1 MQRETIFQLRQ
12 FAAIE
17 IVAADGTTDMGQMHT
32 DLMGAPGF
40 QPQAD
45 EAMLDLLSAMMEARA
60 SGRQDLALRSLDQ
73 AEQYLRMLG
82 VQSVFYDAEH
92 AALFDVLPARSGE
105 RTVRPALVRDGE
117 LVRRG
122 VAASRDQKALE
133 AIFEESPAW
142 RSYCELEARRLKE
155 SYFLDEEKWAE
166 APLCRTLTVCY
177 DEPLALELSI
187 GGASIRKMVEQPIP
201 ALGGRSFVGCLK
213 DALCAAV
220 EVSRNCPPEVVI
232 LTGGASRMAFFQQAC
247 REAFADALVV
257 LCPEPECSIARG
269 LAYAGRVDERLKTFR
284 QEVASIAHGEK
295 LSVAVNAS
303 AHELYE
309 PVAKALFDIA
319 QESTLETVKLWR
331 KGGIDTIEELNR
343 KVERKISKAFAGDE
357 LCGRI
362 EDELHDWLDELM
374 RNLENELTTLC
385 VRCGV
390 PPERMSLTG
399 AKVDAG
405 LDGVKLSLLDAMGMD
420 ILSGLMGVVLA
431 VVGASVCGGGGVAL
445 VGAGPVGMIAGA
457 AAGILL
463 ALVGKSGMEKALVKA
478 KLPLLVRKLVTDN
491 AVKRGLSRQREE
503 IEKAIIKALADP
515 ANGFSARLCQSLSQT
530 LGAQMERMARDAEMS
545 ICA

>member
-1 MQRETIFQLRQ
+1 
-12 FAAIE
+12 
-17 IVAADGTTDMGQMHT
+17 
-32 DLMGAPGF
+32 
-40 QPQAD
+40 
-45 EAMLDLLSAMMEARA
+45 
-60 SGRQDLALRSLDQ
+60 
-73 AEQYLRMLG
+73 
-82 VQSVFYDAEH
+82 
-92 AALFDVLPARSGE
+92 
-105 RTVRPALVRDGE
+105 
-117 LVRRG
+117 
-122 VAASRDQKALE
+122 
-133 AIFEESPAW
+133 
-142 RSYCELEARRLKE
+142 
-155 SYFLDEEKWAE
+155 
-166 APLCRTLTVCY
+166 
-177 DEPLALELSI
+177 
-187 GGASIRKMVEQPIP
+187 MVEQPIA

-213 DALCAAV
+213 DALRAAV
-220 EVSRNCPPEVVI
+220 EVSRSCPPEVVI

-247 REAFADALVV
+247 REAFSDALVV

-319 QESTLETVKLWR
+319 QESTLEAVRLWR
-331 KGGIDTIEELNR
+331 KGGIDTIDALNEA
-343 KVERKISKAFAGDE
+343 VQQKIAKAFAGDE

-362 EDELHDWLDELM
+362 ENELHAWLDELM
-374 RNLENELTTLC
+374 QKLENELTTLC

-399 AKVDAG
+399 AKVEAG

-431 VVGASVCGGGGVAL
+431 VVGASVCGGSGVAL
-445 VGAGPVGMIAGA
+445 VSAGPVGMIAGA

-463 ALVGKSGMEKALVKA
+463 ALVGKSGMEKALTRA

-491 AVKRGLSRQREE
+491 AVKRGLSRQRED
-503 IEKAIIKALADP
+503 IEKAMIQALADP

-530 LGAQMERMARDAEMS
+530 LGAQMERMAKDAEMS